1 MIFIS
6 VNTPIKNKGFGAGQA
21 SDLKWVESSAR
32 QISKY
37 AKGNTIV
44 VEKSTLPVK
53 TASLIRQILE
63 IDNTNEQNK
72 VFHVLSNPEFLAE
85 GTA

>member
-6 VNTPIKNKGFGAGQA
+6 VNTLLKKGVRAAKQ
-21 SDLKWVESSAR
+21 SDSKVGRGSAR

-37 AKGNTIV
+37 AKGFTIV

-53 TASLIRQILE
+53 TAETIKQILE
-63 IDNTNEQNK
+63 ADFQESKK
-72 VFHVLSNPEFLAE
+72 VFTVLFNPEFLSE
-85 GTA
+85 VML